1 MDDAVALVVAAPVV
15 ALALWAVPLVGN
27 LSDSQDRTAVAAE
40 AAAHAAVHAAASD
53 AAESAG
59 SVALGATVNSC
70 ATTRTSL
77 EHFDADLGTAA
88 VAVACE
94 VPGPIGQKVVC
105 LIGYAQTKPAASGHL
120 PAACPP

>member
-1 MDDAVALVVAAPVV
+1 MDDAVALVVAAPAV

-27 LSDSQDRTAVAAE
+27 LSDSQARTAVAAE

-59 SVALGATVNSC
+59 SVALGASVNAC

-94 VPGPIGQKVVC
+94 VPGPIGQKIVC
-105 LIGYAQTKPAASGHL
+105 LIGYAQTRPAVSGHL